1 MPIKITVTL
10 LDDEK
15 GTHANVRAKQKKV
28 TPHEDKCARLLLK
41 LIEMSGRDLTIFVW
55 LFWAK
60 NRLC

>member
-41 LIEMSGRDLTIFVW
+41 LIEMYFSEIGENE
-55 LFWAK
+55 
-60 NRLC
+60 NRIKGAPHVH